1 MNVVVVASQKGGVG
15 KSTIACNLA
24 VKSAKENK
32 KILLVDGDPQGS
44 SIGFRAI
51 REIDDIKAVQITQP
65 TIHKDIKEFAN
76 FDIVFIDAGGRD
88 NALLRSAIMAATN
101 GVLIIPVLPS
111 AYDIWATEDTFKILT
126 EARVYTNIK
135 AYAVFNRTIQNT
147 VVSKEANE
155 ELQKLLAGY
164 DVKMLN
170 TILYNRVD
178 YSKAIGEGLGVIEYK
193 PDSKACEEINSL
205 YHEITS
211 GGINL

>member
-1 MNVVVVASQKGGVG
+1 MNVIVVASQKGGVG

-24 VKSAKENK
+24 VRSAKDSK
-32 KILLVDGDPQGS
+32 KTLLVDGDPQGS

-51 REIDDIKAVQITQP
+51 REIDDIKSVQITQP
-65 TIHKDIKEFAN
+65 TIHKDINEFVN
-76 FDIVFIDAGGRD
+76 FDLVIIDAGGRD
-88 NALLRSAIMAATN
+88 NALLRSSIMAATN
-101 GVLIIPVLPS
+101 GILIIPVLPS
-111 AYDIWATEDTFKILT
+111 AYDIWATEDTFKILE
-126 EARVYTNIK
+126 EARVYTKIK

-155 ELQKLLAGY
+155 ELQKLLVKY

-193 PDSKACEEINSL
+193 ADAKAAEEINSL
-205 YHEITS
+205 YGEI
-211 GGINL
+211 IDLF